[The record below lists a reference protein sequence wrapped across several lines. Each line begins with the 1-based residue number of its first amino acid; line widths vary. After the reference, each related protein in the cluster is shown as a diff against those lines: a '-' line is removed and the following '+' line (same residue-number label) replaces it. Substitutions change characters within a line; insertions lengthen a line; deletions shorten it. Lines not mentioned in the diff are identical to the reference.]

1 MKTILTLITIWIL
14 IPFTQQSIIKP
25 SSDNEHVNIK
35 ITLKNKTVGSGDTS
49 EILFNFK
56 PNKGYHVNVIP
67 ILSVKID
74 SNNIIASTGKLNI
87 PSGKNKEYVDTS
99 KPVRLPIIFRKDLKD
114 GTHYLKGTLTYFYCS
129 DAEGWCAKYNQPFLL
144 KINIK

>member
-1 MKTILTLITIWIL
+1 MKTILILITICL
-14 IPFTQQSIIKP
+14 FIPYTQQSTIKS
-25 SSDNEHVNIK
+25 SSDNEHVNIN
-35 ITLKNKTVGSGDTS
+35 ITLKNQTITGGDTS
-49 EILFNFK
+49 EILFDFK
-56 PNKGYHVNVIP
+56 PAKGYHVNAIP

-74 SNNIIASTGKLNI
+74 SNNIVASTGKLNI
-87 PSGKNKEYVDTS
+87 PSAKNKEYVDTS
-99 KPVRLPIIFRKDLKD
+99 KPVKLPIIFRKDLKN